1 MPRIS
6 SNDDEQ
12 LISGLNSG
20 QQLALKACMRR
31 YGRPLRYFA
40 YAIVRNKEAA
50 EEIVSDSFVKLWE
63 ARVTF
68 SSSEK
73 IKAFLYIV
81 TRNAC
86 LHFSAS
92 PKNHISFLREGV
104 DELIRSSEDL
114 SADMTKAQLLELL
127 YVEIEKLPR
136 QEASIFRMSYLEG
149 LSTQEIC
156 ERLNTTPTNVYFYRS
171 KSIRT
176 LQVIF
181 KDKNLIVYLSFL
193 QLIMNEL
200 V

>member
-1 MPRIS
+1 MPQLYP
-6 SNDDEQ
+6 NDDGQ
-12 LISGLNSG
+12 LISGLNRG

-31 YGRPLRYFA
+31 YGRALRYFA

-92 PKNHISFLREGV
+92 PKNRISFLREGV
-104 DELIRSSEDL
+104 DELVHSSEDL

-127 YVEIEKLPR
+127 YTEIEKLPR
-136 QEASIFRMSYLEG
+136 QEG

-171 KSIRT
+171 KSIKT

-193 QLIMNEL
+193 QLIAGS
-200 V
+200 